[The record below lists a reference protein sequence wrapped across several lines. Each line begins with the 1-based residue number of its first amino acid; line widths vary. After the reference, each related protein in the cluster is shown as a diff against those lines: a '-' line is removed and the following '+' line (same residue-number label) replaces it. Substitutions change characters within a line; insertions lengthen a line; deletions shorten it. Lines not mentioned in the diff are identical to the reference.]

1 MRAADAPRE
10 ASIAAVSERI
20 VTVDTVET
28 PSPDD
33 RLTVTGA
40 PSGDAS
46 EDPATALLALPWS
59 TALEDWPEDVLAAL
73 PRGISRHVV
82 RFARV
87 GGGVVAVKE
96 TTEDLAFR
104 EYRLLRRLEGGPAP
118 SVVPTAVVTGRTDG
132 RGEPLPAALVTRYL
146 HFSLPYR
153 AVFSERL
160 ERRTLVRLMDA
171 LATLLVELHLEGFFW
186 GDVSLSNVLFRR
198 DAGGFAAH
206 LVDAETGELRERL
219 STGQREH
226 DLDVAAVNVGG
237 ELLDLQASGLLDPE
251 VDPAATPELFVD
263 AYRRLWDELTGPLL
277 FPRAE
282 PWRLDRRVRRLQELG
297 FELAEYSL
305 RAADAP
311 GMMLAAPVEVHAGYH
326 RRRLTRLTGLQVQE
340 NQARRL
346 LVDIE
351 AARRAWDPFLDLEGA
366 AHRWVVEV
374 FDPVVRS
381 VPLELRAK
389 LEPAE
394 VMHQL
399 LEHRWY
405 LSEARGQ
412 AVPLQEA
419 VDSYVDTVLRV
430 RRDEDAV
437 ALHPTTTML
446 RTVPPADED

>member
-1 MRAADAPRE
+1 MDEHEQPRTDP
-10 ASIAAVSERI
+10 A
-20 VTVDTVET
+20 
-28 PSPDD
+28 D
-33 RLTVTGA
+33 RLTVTAA

-46 EDPATALLALPWS
+46 EDPATSLLALPWERP
-59 TALEDWPEDVLAAL
+59 LEDWPAEVLAAL

-82 RFARV
+82 RFARM
-87 GGGVVAVKE
+87 GAGVVAVKE
-96 TTEDLAFR
+96 TTEELAFR
-104 EYRLLRRLEGGPAP
+104 EYRLLRELEDRPSP
-118 SVVPTAVVTGRTDG
+118 SVVPVAVVTGRTREDG
-132 RGEPLPAALVTRYL
+132 TALPAALVTRHL
-146 HFSLPYR
+146 RFSLPYR
-153 AVFSERL
+153 AVFSERM

-171 LATLLVELHLEGFFW
+171 LALLLVELHLEGFFW

-226 DLDVAAVNVGG
+226 DLDVARVNIGG
-237 ELLDLQASGLLDPE
+237 ELLDLHASGLADPD
-251 VDPAATPELFVD
+251 VDAIATPDLFVES
-263 AYRRLWDELTGPLL
+263 YRQLWQQLTEPTV
-277 FPRAE
+277 FPRGE
-282 PWRLDRRVRRLQELG
+282 PWRMDRRFQRLTELG
-297 FELAEYSL
+297 FEVEEYSL

-311 GMMLAAPVEVHAGYH
+311 GMMVAQPTDVNSGYH
-326 RRRLTRLTGLQVQE
+326 RRRLERLTGLHVQE

-351 AARRAWDPFLDLEGA
+351 AARRSWDPFMDMDHA
-366 AHRWVVEV
+366 AHRWVIEV

-412 AVPLQEA
+412 AVPLDEA
-419 VDSYVDTVLRV
+419 VDSYVETVLRA
-430 RRDEDAV
+430 RRDEDAL

-446 RTVPPADED
+446 RAVPAPEADPEG

>member
-1 MRAADAPRE
+1 MDTQDA
-10 ASIAAVSERI
+10 
-20 VTVDTVET
+20 T
-28 PSPDD
+28 PSPSPAD
-33 RLTVTGA
+33 RLTVTAA
-40 PSGDAS
+40 PSGDAT
-46 EDPATALLALPWS
+46 EDPATSLLALPWQ
-59 TALEDWPEDVLAAL
+59 TPLEQWPADVLAAL

-82 RFARV
+82 RFAHM

-104 EYRLLRRLEGGPAP
+104 EYRLLRRLEDLPSP
-118 SVVPTAVVTGRTDG
+118 SVLPVAVVSGRTADDG
-132 RGEPLPAALVTRYL
+132 SPLPAALVTRHL
-146 HFSLPYR
+146 RFSLPYR

-171 LATLLVELHLEGFFW
+171 LAMLLVELHLQGFFW

-226 DLDVAAVNVGG
+226 DLDVARVNVGG
-237 ELLDLQASGLLDPE
+237 ELMDLQASGLADPD
-251 VDPAATPELFVD
+251 VDPIASPTD
-263 AYRRLWDELTGPLL
+263 
-277 FPRAE
+277 
-282 PWRLDRRVRRLQELG
+282 VR
-297 FELAEYSL
+297 S
-305 RAADAP
+305 
-311 GMMLAAPVEVHAGYH
+311 GYH
-326 RRRLTRLTGLQVQE
+326 RRRLERLTGLHVQE

-351 AARRAWDPFLDLEGA
+351 AARRAWDPYLDIDHA
-366 AHRWVVEV
+366 AHRWVIEV

-405 LSEARGQ
+405 LSEARGA

-419 VDSYVDTVLRV
+419 VDSYVETVLRA
-430 RRDEDAV
+430 RRDEDAL

-446 RTVPPADED
+446 RAVSSDQEPNPSRDD

>member
-1 MRAADAPRE
+1 MAPP
-10 ASIAAVSERI
+10 
-20 VTVDTVET
+20 ET
-28 PSPDD
+28 NAPSPAD

-40 PSGDAS
+40 PSGDAT

-59 TALEDWPEDVLAAL
+59 TPLEEWPEDVLAAL

-82 RFARV
+82 RFAHV
-87 GGGVVAVKE
+87 GGSIVAVKE
-96 TTEDLAFR
+96 TTEELAFR
-104 EYRLLRRLEGGPAP
+104 EYRLLRRLADRPPP
-118 SVVPTAVVTGRTDG
+118 SVEPVAVVTGRTRDDG
-132 RGEPLPAALVTRYL
+132 TPLPAALVTRHL
-146 HFSLPYR
+146 RFSLPYR

-160 ERRTLVRLMDA
+160 QRPTLVRLMEA

-226 DLDVAAVNVGG
+226 DLEVARVNVGG
-237 ELLDLQASGLLDPE
+237 ELLDLLASGLADPD
-251 VDPAATPELFVD
+251 VDPAATPDLMVD
-263 AYRRLWDELTGPLL
+263 SYRRLWEELTAPVA

-282 PWRLDRRVRRLQELG
+282 PWRMDRRFRRLGELG
-297 FELAEYSL
+297 FEVEEYSL
-305 RAADAP
+305 RAAEAP
-311 GMMLAAPVEVHAGYH
+311 GMMTARPTEVLAGFH
-326 RRRLTRLTGLQVQE
+326 RRRLERLTGLHVQE

-346 LVDIE
+346 LVDID
-351 AARRAWDPFLDLEGA
+351 AARRAWDPYLDMEGA

-374 FDPVVRS
+374 FDPVVHS

-394 VMHQL
+394 IMHQL

-405 LSEARGQ
+405 LSEARGA

-419 VDSYVDTVLRV
+419 VDSYVDTILRA
-430 RRDEDAV
+430 RRDEDAL

-446 RTVPPADED
+446 RAVPDPEPGAG

>member
-1 MRAADAPRE
+1 M
-10 ASIAAVSERI
+10 ERPDRH
-20 VTVDTVET
+20 TTQRT
-28 PSPDD
+28 SSPAD

-40 PSGDAS
+40 PSGDAA
-46 EDPATALLALPWS
+46 EDPATSLLALPWS
-59 TALEDWPEDVLAAL
+59 EALEEWPAQVLAAL

-82 RFARV
+82 RFAHL
-87 GGGVVAVKE
+87 GGSIVAVKE
-96 TTEDLAFR
+96 TTDELAFR
-104 EYRLLRRLEGGPAP
+104 EYRLLRRLERRPPP
-118 SVVPTAVVTGRTDG
+118 SVEPVAVVTGRTRPDG
-132 RGEPLPAALVTRYL
+132 TPLPAALVTRHL
-146 HFSLPYR
+146 RFSLPYR

-160 ERRTLVRLMDA
+160 ERPTLVRLMDA
-171 LATLLVELHLEGFFW
+171 LAVLLVELHLEGFFW

-226 DLDVAAVNVGG
+226 DLEVARVNVGG
-237 ELLDLQASGLLDPE
+237 ELLDLLASGLADPD
-251 VDPAATPELFVD
+251 VDPAATPDLMVD
-263 AYRRLWDELTGPLL
+263 AYRRLWDRLSEPVL

-282 PWRLDRRVRRLQELG
+282 PWRMDRRFQALAEMG
-297 FELAEYSL
+297 FEVREYSV

-311 GMMLAAPVEVHAGYH
+311 GMMLAHPTEVRAGSH
-326 RRRLTRLTGLQVQE
+326 RRRLERLTGLHVQE

-351 AARRAWDPFLDLEGA
+351 AARRAWGPDLDTEGA
-366 AHRWVVEV
+366 AHRWVTEV
-374 FDPVVRS
+374 FDPVVHS

-412 AVPLQEA
+412 AVPLAEA
-419 VDSYVDTVLRV
+419 VESYVQTVLRA
-430 RRDEDAV
+430 RRDEDAL

-446 RTVPPADED
+446 RAVPAPEARPAPDEG

>member
-1 MRAADAPRE
+1 MDTSTPDPP
-10 ASIAAVSERI
+10 AS
-20 VTVDTVET
+20 
-28 PSPDD
+28 D

-40 PSGDAS
+40 PSGDSS
-46 EDPATALLALPWS
+46 EDAATALLSLPWHLP
-59 TALEDWPEDVLAAL
+59 LEQWPDRVLAAL

-82 RFARV
+82 RFAHM
-87 GGGVVAVKE
+87 GAGVVAVKE

-104 EYRLLRRLEGGPAP
+104 EYRLLRRLEHRPAP
-118 SVVPTAVVTGRTDG
+118 SVVPVAVVTGRTDVDG
-132 RGEPLPAALVTRYL
+132 APLPAALVTRHL
-146 HFSLPYR
+146 RFSLPYR

-160 ERRTLVRLMDA
+160 EQGTLVPLMDA

-198 DAGGFAAH
+198 DAGAFAAH

-226 DLDVAAVNVGG
+226 DLDVARVNVGG
-237 ELLDLQASGLLDPE
+237 ELMDLQASGLADPGI
-251 VDPAATPELFVD
+251 DPFTTPDLFVE
-263 AYRRLWDELTGPLL
+263 AYRERWRLLTEPTM
-277 FPRAE
+277 FARTE
-282 PWRLDRRVRRLQELG
+282 PWHLDRRFRLLNELG
-297 FELAEYSL
+297 FEVEEYSL
-305 RAADAP
+305 RAADVP
-311 GMMLAAPVEVHAGYH
+311 GMMLAQPTDVAAGYH
-326 RRRLTRLTGLQVQE
+326 RRRLERLTGLHVQE

-351 AARRAWDPFLDLEGA
+351 TMRREWDPFMELEHA
-366 AHRWVVEV
+366 AHRWVLEV
-374 FDPVVRS
+374 FDPVVRA

-405 LSEARGQ
+405 LSEQRGA
-412 AVPLQEA
+412 AVPLDEA
-419 VDSYVDTVLRV
+419 VSSYVDTVLRA
-430 RRDEDAV
+430 RRDEDAL

-446 RTVPPADED
+446 RAVPSSEQG

>member
-1 MRAADAPRE
+1 M
-10 ASIAAVSERI
+10 
-20 VTVDTVET
+20 DTAET
-28 PSPDD
+28 PSPVD
-33 RLTVTGA
+33 RLTITGA
-40 PSGDAS
+40 PSGDAT
-46 EDPATALLALPWS
+46 EDPATSLLALPW
-59 TALEDWPEDVLAAL
+59 ALPLETWPREVLAAL

-82 RFARV
+82 RFARM
-87 GGGVVAVKE
+87 GGGIVAVKE
-96 TTEDLAFR
+96 TTEELAFH
-104 EYRLLRRLEGGPAP
+104 EYRLLRRLERSPAP
-118 SVVPTAVVTGRTDG
+118 SVVPVAVVTGRTEDDG
-132 RGEPLPAALVTRYL
+132 TPLPAALVTRHL
-146 HFSLPYR
+146 RFSLPYR

-219 STGQREH
+219 SNGQREH

-251 VDPAATPELFVD
+251 VDPVTTPDLLV
-263 AYRRLWDELTGPLL
+263 ASYRRLWDELTGPLL

-305 RAADAP
+305 RAAYAP
-311 GMMLAAPVEVHAGYH
+311 GMMIARPVEIHAGYH
-326 RRRLTRLTGLQVQE
+326 RRRLTRLTGLEVQE

-351 AARRAWDPFLDLEGA
+351 AARREWDPYMDIEGA

-374 FDPVVRS
+374 FDPVVHS

-419 VDSYVDTVLRV
+419 VDSYVDTVLRA

-446 RTVPPADED
+446 RAVPPADAD

>member
-1 MRAADAPRE
+1 M
-10 ASIAAVSERI
+10 
-20 VTVDTVET
+20 DTVET
-28 PSPDD
+28 PSPVD
-33 RLTVTGA
+33 RLTITGA
-40 PSGDAS
+40 PSGDAT
-46 EDPATALLALPWS
+46 EDPATSLLALPW
-59 TALEDWPEDVLAAL
+59 ALPLETWPREVLAAL

-82 RFARV
+82 RFARM
-87 GGGVVAVKE
+87 GGGIVAVKE
-96 TTEDLAFR
+96 TTEELAFH
-104 EYRLLRRLEGGPAP
+104 EYRLLRRLERSPAP
-118 SVVPTAVVTGRTDG
+118 SVVPVAVVTGRTEDDG
-132 RGEPLPAALVTRYL
+132 TPLPAALVTRHL
-146 HFSLPYR
+146 RFSLPYR

-219 STGQREH
+219 SNGQREH

-251 VDPAATPELFVD
+251 VDPVTTPDLLV
-263 AYRRLWDELTGPLL
+263 ASYRRLWDELTEPLL

-311 GMMLAAPVEVHAGYH
+311 GMMIARPVEIHAGYH
-326 RRRLTRLTGLQVQE
+326 RRRLTRLTGLEVQE

-351 AARRAWDPFLDLEGA
+351 AA

-419 VDSYVDTVLRV
+419 VDSYVDTVLRA

-446 RTVPPADED
+446 RAVPPADAD

>member
-1 MRAADAPRE
+1 MDTQDPAP
-10 ASIAAVSERI
+10 
-20 VTVDTVET
+20 T
-28 PSPDD
+28 PSPAD
-33 RLTVTGA
+33 RLTVTAA
-40 PSGDAS
+40 PSGDAT
-46 EDPATALLALPWS
+46 EDPATSLLALPWQ
-59 TALEDWPEDVLAAL
+59 TPLEQWPADVLAAL

-82 RFARV
+82 RFAHM

-104 EYRLLRRLEGGPAP
+104 EYRLLRRLEDLPSP
-118 SVVPTAVVTGRTDG
+118 SVLPVAVVSGRTADDG
-132 RGEPLPAALVTRYL
+132 SPLPAALVTRHL
-146 HFSLPYR
+146 RFSLPYR

-171 LATLLVELHLEGFFW
+171 LAMLLVELHLQGFFW

-219 STGQREH
+219 SAGQREH
-226 DLDVAAVNVGG
+226 DLDVARVNVGG
-237 ELLDLQASGLLDPE
+237 ELMDLQASGLADPD
-251 VDPAATPELFVD
+251 VDPVSTPDLFV
-263 AYRRLWDELTGPLL
+263 ASYRQLWQQLTEPTV
-277 FPRAE
+277 FPRHE
-282 PWRLDRRVRRLQELG
+282 PWRMDRRFRRLQELG
-297 FELAEYSL
+297 FEVAEYSL
-305 RAADAP
+305 RGADAP
-311 GMMLAAPVEVHAGYH
+311 GMLVASPTDVRSGYH
-326 RRRLTRLTGLQVQE
+326 RRRLERLTGLHVQE

-351 AARRAWDPFLDLEGA
+351 AARRAWDPYLDIDHA
-366 AHRWVVEV
+366 AHRWVIEV

-405 LSEARGQ
+405 LSEARGA

-419 VDSYVDTVLRV
+419 VDSYVETVLRA
-430 RRDEDAV
+430 RRDEDAL

-446 RTVPPADED
+446 RAVPAPGGAGDADSASR